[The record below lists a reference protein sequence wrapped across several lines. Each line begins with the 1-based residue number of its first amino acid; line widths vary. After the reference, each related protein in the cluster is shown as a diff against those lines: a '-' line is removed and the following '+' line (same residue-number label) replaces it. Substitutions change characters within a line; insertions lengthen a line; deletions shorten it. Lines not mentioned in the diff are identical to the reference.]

1 MEEHAATTQVNEG
14 TASHAATTQV
24 NESTASHEAT
34 TAQEQTTD
42 TTPVPSA
49 QGKCTLIIA
58 ISIIIALLAAVGV
71 YAGVTVHENHA
82 RESAYSQAQKVDKQL
97 VKSVNTATPLAKL
110 DKRKVADAK
119 VLTELQRA
127 LDDAKANLGVS
138 QQDVNQALL
147 WQALSAKQAYA
158 QDADTASQLR
168 DKLDKA
174 IKKVNASVE
183 AKQLADAKQALTDR
197 VNAAQQSL
205 TDSDGKVADNA
216 TRDQLQAAI
225 DNANKLLANKQ
236 ATVKQLQEEPAKLDN
251 AINTVNQSVE
261 AKRQADEEA
270 ARKAAEEE
278 AARQAAA
285 AAQAQQTYS
294 TPRNYSY
301 NGGGYSRGG
310 YTAPR
315 NSGGGNYSAPQP
327 QSSGGGFGGFIGG
340 GEGVKPDGSWQPGHV
355 IHH

>member
-1 MEEHAATTQVNEG
+1 MEEHEETMQVNKDAAALDAG
-14 TASHAATTQV
+14 TAQG
-24 NESTASHEAT
+24 
-34 TAQEQTTD
+34 QTTD

-49 QGKCTLIIA
+49 QGKRTLIIA

-183 AKQLADAKQALTDR
+183 AKQLADAKQAMTDR
-197 VNAAQQSL
+197 VNAAKQSL
-205 TDSDGKVADNA
+205 TDSDGKVQDNS

-225 DNANKLLANKQ
+225 DAAGKLLANKQ
-236 ATVKQLQEEPAKLDN
+236 ATLKALQDEPAKLDAAVN
-251 AINTVNQSVE
+251 AVNQSVE
-261 AKRQADEEA
+261 AKRQADEA
-270 ARKAAEEE
+270 VARKAAEEE

-294 TPRNYSY
+294 TPRYSY
-301 NGGGYSRGG
+301 SSGGYSGGGYS
-310 YTAPR
+310 APR
-315 NSGGGNYSAPQP
+315 NSGGGNYSAPQ
-327 QSSGGGFGGFIGG
+327 QST
-340 GEGVKPDGSWQPGHV
+340 PH
-355 IHH
+355 